1 MEKSSQ
7 AKIISWNMN
16 HGEIC
21 ASAARI
27 STTKGNAAEILEKAK
42 ENEKMGNWFKRFW
55 RQGINL

>member
-42 ENEKMGNWFKRFW
+42 ENEKNGELVQKV
-55 RQGINL
+55 LA

>member
-27 STTKGNAAEILEKAK
+27 STTKGNAAEILEKARPIVVQAYNFSIPEAK
-42 ENEKMGNWFKRFW
+42 AG
-55 RQGINL
+55 G